1 MASNRSELTEELADG
16 ESVEG
21 VAVLGST
28 GSIGRST
35 LGVLASVAGKNLA
48 VRGLS
53 AAGSWQL
60 LSEQAVATGARRV
73 ALMDSSNLGS
83 LRDALAGRS
92 VEILSG
98 QDGLVRLVEADDTQR
113 IITGIVGRAGLES
126 TLAAIDAGKLIGLA
140 NKETLVV
147 AGEIVMDRAR
157 RRGVTVVPVDSE
169 HSAVFQALSAGR
181 RSEVKR
187 VILTSSGG
195 PFRGAT
201 KERLASVTPEEALNH
216 PTWKMGPKI
225 TIDSATLM
233 NKALEVIEAR
243 WLFDLRPDQ
252 IEVVV
257 HPESVIHSM
266 VEFVDG
272 SVVAQLSPPDMR
284 LPIQLA
290 LTWPE
295 RRDGPSPRMDWS
307 KAFALRFEPPDMDNF
322 PCLGLGYEVITRGGT
337 APAVLNAANEEAVG
351 RFLAGTLR
359 FLDIPR
365 VCRAILD
372 HHDFDAHPTLDRLV
386 AIDAW
391 ARREVVRWAS

>member
-1 MASNRSELTEELADG
+1 MASNRSELTGEQADS
-16 ESVEG
+16 ETVEG

-35 LGVLASVAGKNLA
+35 LGVLASVAGENLA

-53 AAGSWQL
+53 AAGSWKL
-60 LSEQAVATGARRV
+60 LAEQAIATGARRV
-73 ALMDSSNLGS
+73 ALMDPSKLGPLS
-83 LRDALAGRS
+83 DALAGRS
-92 VEILSG
+92 IEILSG
-98 QDGLVRLVEADDTQR
+98 QDGLVQLVQADDTRR

-157 RRGVTVVPVDSE
+157 RKGVTVVPVDSE

-391 ARREVVRWAS
+391 ARREVARWAS

>member
-1 MASNRSELTEELADG
+1 MTPNRTEISGIEDRIN
-16 ESVEG
+16 SVEG

-35 LGVLASVAGKNLA
+35 LDVLASPAGGGLA
-48 VRGLS
+48 ARGLS
-53 AAGSWQL
+53 AAGSWKL
-60 LSEQAVATGARRV
+60 LAEQAIATGARRV
-73 ALMDSSNLGS
+73 ALMDTDSLGS
-83 LRDALAGRS
+83 LREALAGRPT
-92 VEILSG
+92 EILAG
-98 QDGLVRLVEADDTQR
+98 QDGLIQLVQAEDTQR
-113 IITGIVGRAGLES
+113 VITGIVGRAGLES

-147 AGEIVMDRAR
+147 AGELVMERAR
-157 RRGVTVVPVDSE
+157 SRGVTVIPVDSE

-181 RSEVKR
+181 RCEVKR

-195 PFRGAT
+195 PFRGST
-201 KERLASVTPEEALNH
+201 RERLQNVTPEQALNH

-225 TIDSATLM
+225 SIDSATLM

-307 KAFALRFEPPDMDNF
+307 RAFALRFEPPDMDNF
-322 PCLGLGYEVITRGGT
+322 PCLGLGYEVIVRGGT

-365 VCRAILD
+365 VCRAMLD
-372 HHDFDAHPTLDRLV
+372 HHDFDAHPSLDRLI

-391 ARREVVRWAS
+391 ARREVARWAS

>member
-1 MASNRSELTEELADG
+1 MSSG
-16 ESVEG
+16 ESGCEG

-35 LGVLASVAGKNLA
+35 LDVIANVEGAGLT

-53 AAGSWQL
+53 AASSWRML
-60 LSEQAVATGARRV
+60 ADQAIASGARRV
-73 ALMDSSNLGS
+73 ALMDTAGLEPLREALG
-83 LRDALAGRS
+83 GRPI
-92 VEILSG
+92 EILAG
-98 QDGLVRLVEADDTQR
+98 QDGLIRLVQAQDTSR
-113 IITGIVGRAGLES
+113 VITGIVGRAGLES

-157 RRGVTVVPVDSE
+157 RTGVSVIPVDSE

-187 VILTSSGG
+187 IILTSSGG
-195 PFRGAT
+195 PFRGST
-201 KERLASVTPEEALNH
+201 RERLATVTPAQALNH

-365 VCRAILD
+365 VCRAMLD
-372 HHDFDAHPTLDRLV
+372 HHDFDAHPTLDRLI

-391 ARREVVRWAS
+391 ARREVARWAS

>member
-1 MASNRSELTEELADG
+1 MAFDRSDSSAADSG
-16 ESVEG
+16 NGGLEG

-35 LGVLASVAGKNLA
+35 LDVLASPAGSGMA

-53 AAGSWQL
+53 AAGSWRL
-60 LSEQAVATGARRV
+60 LADQAIATGSRRV
-73 ALMDSSNLGS
+73 ALTDDASLGP
-83 LRDALAGRS
+83 LKEALAGHR
-92 VEILSG
+92 VEIFAG
-98 QDGLVRLVEADDTQR
+98 QDGLNKLVEAEDTQR
-113 IITGIVGRAGLES
+113 VITGIVGRAGLES

-157 RRGVTVVPVDSE
+157 RRGVTIVPVDSE
-169 HSAVFQALSAGR
+169 HSAVFQSLSAGR

-187 VILTSSGG
+187 IILTSSGG
-195 PFRGAT
+195 PFRGWT
-201 KERLASVTPEEALNH
+201 KDRLASVTPEQALNH

-266 VEFVDG
+266 VEYVDG

-295 RRDGPSPRMDWS
+295 RRDGPSPRMDWT

-322 PCLGLGYEVITRGGT
+322 PSLAIGYEVIARGGT
-337 APAVLNAANEEAVG
+337 APAVLNAANEEAVS

-365 VCRAILD
+365 VCRAMLD
-372 HHDFDAHPTLDRLV
+372 HHDFDAHPSLDRLIAV
-386 AIDAW
+386 DAW
-391 ARREVVRWAS
+391 ARREVARWAS

>member
-1 MASNRSELTEELADG
+1 MIMNDRDETGAKAGVKPL
-16 ESVEG
+16 EG

-35 LGVLASVAGKNLA
+35 LDVLNSPAGFGLKA
-48 VRGLS
+48 TGLS
-53 AAGSWQL
+53 ANGSWEL
-60 LSEQAVATGARRV
+60 LARQATRQGVGRV
-73 ALMDSSNLGS
+73 AVTDEACVPQLKE
-83 LRDALAGRS
+83 ALAGHS
-92 VEILSG
+92 IEVFAGPE
-98 QDGLVRLVEADDTQR
+98 GLIRLVEAADTQR
-113 IITGIVGRAGLES
+113 VITGIVGRAGLES

-147 AGEIVMDRAR
+147 AGEIVMRRAR
-157 RRGVTVVPVDSE
+157 QRGVQIIPVDSE
-169 HSAVFQALSAGR
+169 HSAVFQAMSAGR

-195 PFRGAT
+195 PFRGWT
-201 KERLASVTPEEALNH
+201 RSQLENVTPEQALRH

-243 WLFDLRPDQ
+243 WLFDLEPDQ

-272 SVVAQLSPPDMR
+272 SVVAQLSPPDMK

-295 RRDGPSPRMDWS
+295 RHEGPSPKMDWRKTFS
-307 KAFALRFEPPDMDNF
+307 LNFQPPDVDNF
-322 PCLGLGYEVITRGGT
+322 PCLGIGYEVIRRGGT
-337 APAVLNAANEEAVG
+337 APAVVNAANEEAVG
-351 RFLAGTLR
+351 RFLAGTLK
-359 FLDIPR
+359 FLEIPE
-365 VCRAILD
+365 VCRSILD
-372 HHDFDAHPTLDRLV
+372 HHDFDASPGLDRLIEV
-386 AIDAW
+386 DAW
-391 ARREVVRWAS
+391 ARREVGRWIS

>member
-1 MASNRSELTEELADG
+1 MIANEQSGTTAETAS
-16 ESVEG
+16 EG
-21 VAVLGST
+21 VAVLGAT

-35 LGVLASVAGKNLA
+35 LDVLASPAGAGLS

-53 AAGSWQL
+53 ANGSWRL
-60 LSEQAVATGARRV
+60 LADQAIATGAHRV
-73 ALMDSSNLGS
+73 AVTDESALAPLK
-83 LRDALAGRS
+83 DAL
-92 VEILSG
+92 SG
-98 QDGLVRLVEADDTQR
+98 TNVDVLFGQEGLIRMVQAPDTNR
-113 IITGIVGRAGLES
+113 VITGIVGRAGLES

-147 AGEIVMDRAR
+147 AGEIVMQRAR
-157 RRGVTVVPVDSE
+157 ERGVTIIPVDSE

-181 RSEVKR
+181 RCEVKR

-195 PFRGAT
+195 PFRGWP
-201 KERLASVTPEEALNH
+201 KEKLKQVTPEQALKH

-266 VEFVDG
+266 VEYVDG
-272 SVVAQLSPPDMR
+272 SVVAQLSPPDMK

-295 RRDGPSPRMDWS
+295 RRDGPSPRMDWQRS
-307 KAFALRFEPPDMDNF
+307 FALNFEPPDMDNF
-322 PCLGLGYEVITRGGT
+322 PCLGIGYEVIARGGT
-337 APAVLNAANEEAVG
+337 APAVVNAANEEAVG
-351 RFLAGTLR
+351 RFLSGSLR
-359 FLDIPR
+359 FLEIPQ
-365 VCRAILD
+365 VCRAMLD
-372 HHDFDAHPTLDRLV
+372 HHDFDAHPSLDRLIAV
-386 AIDAW
+386 DAW
-391 ARREVVRWAS
+391 ARREVARWVS

>member
-1 MASNRSELTEELADG
+1 MAANRTEMTG
-16 ESVEG
+16 EQSCGDTIEG

-35 LGVLASVAGKNLA
+35 LGVLASTAGENLV

-53 AAGSWQL
+53 AAGSWSL
-60 LSEQAVATGARRV
+60 LAEQAIATGARRV
-73 ALMDSSNLGS
+73 ALMDPSNLAS
-83 LRDALAGRS
+83 LRDALAGRPI
-92 VEILSG
+92 EILTG
-98 QDGLVRLVEADDTQR
+98 QEGLVRLVQAEDTSR

-147 AGEIVMDRAR
+147 AGEIVMERAR
-157 RRGVTVVPVDSE
+157 RKGVTVVPVDSE

-201 KERLASVTPEEALNH
+201 KERLGSVTPAEALNH

-365 VCRAILD
+365 VCRAMLD
-372 HHDFDAHPTLDRLV
+372 HHDFDAHPTLDRLIS
-386 AIDAW
+386 IDAW
-391 ARREVVRWAS
+391 ARREVARWAS